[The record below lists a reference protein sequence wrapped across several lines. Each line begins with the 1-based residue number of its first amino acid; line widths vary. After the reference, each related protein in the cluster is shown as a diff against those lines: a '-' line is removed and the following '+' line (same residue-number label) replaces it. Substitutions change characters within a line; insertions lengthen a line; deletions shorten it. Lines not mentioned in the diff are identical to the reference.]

1 MAGPRSAP
9 PAATRPAG
17 PSGPRRLS
25 AHLDGSAWRA
35 RLRLS
40 VISAVIISVLWS
52 ASAFIFV
59 WRWEETLA
67 QGKLAATARNHFLAV
82 QDGLDEYLSKLTA
95 LRALFESSP
104 DVTRAQFAT
113 FTGRLLQKETA
124 VQDFSWIPRV
134 ARADRA
140 KLEQAAVRDG
150 MAGYVIKTVT
160 ADNRVILSPPQ
171 DEYLP
176 IFYSTVDIRTA
187 PIYGIDLRSEPDIRE
202 RLDRARDKDGLSVV
216 PDFVLHSIGGEV
228 HGFLFSLP
236 VYRHGQPHDTV
247 EARRQN
253 LLGFVHGAFL
263 TGKAFDNIINTATNP
278 TGLDL
283 FLYPAGASP
292 DTLPLHVH
300 ASRLRADMIGTM
312 PLAKVLGQPHFTDL
326 IAAGDARWIFA
337 AVPVPGGPLDVRH
350 DRAWLVLA
358 ASLLVGAITL
368 FHLHTSGRQA
378 RRLLAASEQISA
390 LAQTDA
396 LTGLMN
402 RRAFNDRLNAA
413 FAASRRGAAPFAL
426 LYFDLDHFKDANDTL
441 GHPIGDRLLQ
451 AVAGRVAGAMRR
463 TDTLARFG
471 GDEFAVLQSDVS
483 RSAAETVARKINQLL
498 ARPFEID
505 GNEVRVTASIGVAL
519 YAPEVPTP
527 DVLMVHAD
535 LALYRAKED
544 GRDCFRFHS
553 EALDIEI
560 RDRVTVAAELRSA
573 IERGEMRLHYQ
584 PQVDL
589 ASGRLIGVEALVRWQ
604 HPQRGLIGPAHFI
617 AIAERTGA
625 IVPLGQW
632 VFEEACRQLDS
643 WHRMG
648 LFPGV
653 VAVNFSAVQLK
664 THANLDRFI
673 AAALARWRIEPH
685 DIEVELTES
694 VLMEVSQQHGRVIE
708 SLERLGIRTAIDD
721 FGTGYSSLS
730 YLTSYPVSR
739 LKIALELVAGI
750 NSDSRSATVVRAAV
764 RLAKDLGI
772 GCIAEGVETR
782 AQADFLISAGCE
794 AAQGY
799 LFGAPVSAEDMTR
812 RLREEAPGRRPPPK
826 LTVVA
831 G

>member
-1 MAGPRSAP
+1 MAGSGHDTA
-9 PAATRPAG
+9 AATHSTA
-17 PSGPRRLS
+17 PSGPRRAS
-25 AHLDGSAWRA
+25 AHLDGGAWRA

-40 VISAVIISVLWS
+40 VISAAVISLIWS
-52 ASAFIFV
+52 AAAFAFV
-59 WRWEETLA
+59 WHWEETLA
-67 QGKLAATARNHFLAV
+67 QSKLSATARSHFLAV
-82 QDGLDEYLSKLTA
+82 QDGIDDYLGKLSA

-113 FTGRLLQKETA
+113 FTSRLLENETA
-124 VQDFSWIPRV
+124 VQNFSWVPRV
-134 ARADRA
+134 AAADRA
-140 KLEQAAVRDG
+140 RFEQAAARDG
-150 MAGYVIKTVT
+150 VAAYTIRTVT
-160 ADNRVILSPPQ
+160 PNDRIVPSPPQ

-176 IFYSTVDIRTA
+176 IFYTTA
-187 PIYGIDLRSEPDIRE
+187 GSRAAAIYGIDLRSEPAIRE
-202 RLDRARDKDGLSVV
+202 PLDRARDNDGLSVV
-216 PDFVLHSIGGEV
+216 ADFALHRDGGKT

-236 VYRHGQPHDTV
+236 VYRPGLPHDTV
-247 EARRQN
+247 EARRLN

-263 TGKAFDNIINTATNP
+263 TGRVFDNILNSATNP
-278 TGLDL
+278 AGLDL
-283 FLYPAGASP
+283 FLYPAGAAPS
-292 DTLPLHVH
+292 TLPLHVH
-300 ASRLRADMIGTM
+300 ASRLHGDRIAAT
-312 PLAKVLGQPHFTDL
+312 PLARVLDQGHFTGL

-337 AVPVPGGPLDVRH
+337 AVPVAGGPLDVRH

-368 FHLHTSGRQA
+368 FHMHTSGRQA
-378 RRLLAASEQISA
+378 RRLLAASERISE
-390 LAQTDA
+390 LARTDA

-402 RRAFNDRLNAA
+402 RRAFNEQLNAA
-413 FAASRRGAAPFAL
+413 FAAARRGGPPFAV

-451 AVAGRVAGAMRR
+451 EVAERVAGIVRR
-463 TDTLARFG
+463 SDAVARFG

-483 RSAAETVARKINQLL
+483 RFTPETVARKINQLL
-498 ARPFEID
+498 ARPFAID
-505 GNEVRVTASIGVAL
+505 GNEVRITASIGIAL
-519 YAPEVPTP
+519 YAPDVTTP
-527 DVLMVHAD
+527 EALMVHAD

-604 HPQRGLIGPAHFI
+604 HPQRGLIGPGHFI

-648 LFPGV
+648 LFPGM

-664 THANLDRFI
+664 THVGPDRFI
-673 AAALARWRIEPH
+673 AAALARWHIEPR

-694 VLMEVSQQHGRVIE
+694 VLMEVSQQHGEVLE
-708 SLERLGIRTAIDD
+708 SLERLGIHTAIDD

-739 LKIALELVAGI
+739 LKIAQQLVAGVD
-750 NSDSRSATVVRAAV
+750 SDGRSATVVRAAV
-764 RLAKDLGI
+764 RLATELGI

-799 LFGAPVSAEDMTR
+799 FFGAPVSPEEMTR
-812 RLREEAPGRRPPPK
+812 RLREEAPSRWPPPK

>member
-1 MAGPRSAP
+1 M
-9 PAATRPAG
+9 
-17 PSGPRRLS
+17 SGK
-25 AHLDGSAWRA
+25 A
-35 RLRLS
+35 
-40 VISAVIISVLWS
+40 
-52 ASAFIFV
+52 
-59 WRWEETLA
+59 
-67 QGKLAATARNHFLAV
+67 
-82 QDGLDEYLSKLTA
+82 
-95 LRALFESSP
+95 
-104 DVTRAQFAT
+104 
-113 FTGRLLQKETA
+113 
-124 VQDFSWIPRV
+124 
-134 ARADRA
+134 
-140 KLEQAAVRDG
+140 
-150 MAGYVIKTVT
+150 
-160 ADNRVILSPPQ
+160 
-171 DEYLP
+171 
-176 IFYSTVDIRTA
+176 
-187 PIYGIDLRSEPDIRE
+187 
-202 RLDRARDKDGLSVV
+202 
-216 PDFVLHSIGGEV
+216 

-236 VYRHGQPHDTV
+236 VYRPGLPHDTV
-247 EARRQN
+247 KARRQN

-263 TGKAFDNIINTATNP
+263 TGRVFDNILSSATNP
-278 TGLDL
+278 VGLDL

-292 DTLPLHVH
+292 STLPLHVH
-300 ASRLRADMIGTM
+300 ASRLRGKAIAAM
-312 PLAKVLGQPHFTDL
+312 PLASVLAQPHFTDL

-337 AVPVPGGPLDVRH
+337 AVPVAGGPVDVRH

-368 FHLHTSGRQA
+368 FHIRTSGRQT
-378 RRLLAASEQISA
+378 RRLLAASERISE

-402 RRAFNDRLNAA
+402 RRAFNERLNAA
-413 FAASRRGAAPFAL
+413 FAAARRGAPPFAV

-441 GHPIGDRLLQ
+441 GHPVGDRLLQ
-451 AVAGRVAGAMRR
+451 EVAERVAGTIRE
-463 TDTLARFG
+463 TDAVARFG
-471 GDEFAVLQSDVS
+471 GDEFAVLQADVS
-483 RSAAETVARKINQLL
+483 HFAPEMVARKINQLL
-498 ARPFEID
+498 ARPFVID
-505 GNEVRVTASIGVAL
+505 GNEVRIAASIGIAL
-519 YAPEVPTP
+519 YAPGVPTP
-527 DVLMVHAD
+527 EALMVHAD

-560 RDRVTVAAELRSA
+560 RDRVTVAAELRAA

-632 VFEEACRQLDS
+632 MFEEACRQLDS
-643 WHRMG
+643 WHRMS
-648 LFPGV
+648 LFPGA

-673 AAALARWRIEPH
+673 SSALARWRIDPR

-694 VLMEVSQQHGRVIE
+694 VLMEVSQQHGEVFE

-739 LKIALELVAGI
+739 LKIAQQLVAGV
-750 NSDSRSATVVRAAV
+750 NSDGRSATVVRAAV
-764 RLAKDLGI
+764 RLAKELGL

-782 AQADFLISAGCE
+782 AQVDFLISAGCE

-799 LFGAPVSAEDMTR
+799 FFGAPVSAEEMTR
-812 RLREEAPGRRPPPK
+812 RLRDDAPSRRSPPK